1 MINKEIFIF
10 LAVISLITL
19 LLFDA
24 TLQFIIL
31 FYISAIFLY
40 LALNR
45 KNRFI
50 GLPSM
55 VATFTVLLFLYI
67 FGLIGKCHLCTTEK
81 DGVIFYCNRLINLAP
96 LDYENQIGDM
106 ECKKELIWRWP
117 PS

>member
-1 MINKEIFIF
+1 VINKEIFIF

-96 LDYENQIGDM
+96 LDYENQIGDK

>member
-10 LAVISLITL
+10 LAVISLIIL

-96 LDYENQIGDM
+96 LDYENQIGDK

>member
-1 MINKEIFIF
+1 
-10 LAVISLITL
+10 
-19 LLFDA
+19 
-24 TLQFIIL
+24 
-31 FYISAIFLY
+31 
-40 LALNR
+40 
-45 KNRFI
+45 
-50 GLPSM
+50 M

-96 LDYENQIGDM
+96 LDYENQIGDK

>member
-10 LAVISLITL
+10 LTVISLIIFL
-19 LLFDA
+19 LLGV
-24 TLQFIIL
+24 TTQFIFL

-40 LALNR
+40 LVLNT

-50 GLPSM
+50 GLPSI
-55 VATFTVLLFLYI
+55 VATFTVLLFLYV

-96 LDYENQIGDM
+96 LDYENQIGDK

-117 PS
+117 

>member
-10 LAVISLITL
+10 LAVISLIVL

-96 LDYENQIGDM
+96 LDYENQIGDK

>member
-1 MINKEIFIF
+1 MINKEIFVF

-96 LDYENQIGDM
+96 LDYENQIGDK